1 MDCVSA
7 EEAAKFGMYLNMGK
21 EGDYAISD
29 RLQNAI
35 EEAETT
41 LDLVVKQRAG
51 KSTTTPAGPSA
62 MHAAAPPPP

>member
-51 KSTTTPAGPSA
+51 KSTTTPAGPRA
-62 MHAAAPPPP
+62 THAAAPPPP